1 MINAGGVHLKEIK
14 QMKKKLLILALLIT
28 SSNLALGVVYAATCS
43 GPGGSRLCGKTC
55 SPGPNGGCICEGSCT
70 KAEMD
75 WVAGGGQVAELE
87 EASVY

>member
-1 MINAGGVHLKEIK
+1 
-14 QMKKKLLILALLIT
+14 MKKILLTLALLIT

-55 SPGPNGGCICEGSCT
+55 SKGSDGSCACEGSCT

-75 WVAGGGQVAELE
+75 WVAGGGFAEIE
-87 EASVY
+87 EAPVN